1 MPKRTYAEALQTKK
15 NILSAAQKI
24 IAKKGFNKASL
35 ADIAREA
42 NVTRGAVYWHF
53 ENKNELLASLC
64 EEEASRVR
72 LVAEL
77 QAASDE
83 NQEDP
88 LGQLKKWMMRHFT
101 DEAELLFN
109 SAIAATCESLLHNVG
124 DTNNRGA
131 RDKIVELINTR
142 KFRIEAALRAAVV
155 KKQLPAD
162 IDIEMASVYLNTI
175 INGFI
180 ASLRQGLLLTPMS
193 NYSPIIDAV
202 FQTLPNIKRQVK
214 PLGEQ

>member
-24 IAKKGFNKASL
+24 IAEKGFNKASL

-53 ENKNELLASLC
+53 ENKNELLAALC
-64 EEEASRVR
+64 EEEASRAR
-72 LVAEL
+72 LVSEL
-77 QAASDE
+77 QASSDE

-88 LGQLKKWMMRHFT
+88 LGQLKKWMMLHFT

-109 SAIAATCESLLHNVG
+109 SALASTVDSLLYNVG
-124 DTNNRGA
+124 DTSNKGA
-131 RDKIVELINTR
+131 REKILELLSTR

-155 KKQLPAD
+155 KKQLPPD
-162 IDIEMASVYLNTI
+162 IDIELASVYLNTI

-180 ASLRQGLLLTPMS
+180 GSMRQGVISSPVN
-193 NYSPIIDAV
+193 NYSPLIDAV
-202 FQTLPNIKRQVK
+202 FQTLPNIKRPVRQV
-214 PLGEQ
+214 ED